1 MITAAELANRTETKT
16 LIARQ
21 IAIAE
26 GKVWDRLP
34 QKARAGYLTTATN
47 ILATVERKM
56 KEWKW

>member
-1 MITAAELANRTETKT
+1 MDAAGLAARTETKT

-26 GKVWDRLP
+26 GKIWDRLP
-34 QKARAGYLTTATN
+34 QKARAGYLTLANN

-56 KEWKW
+56 GSWKW